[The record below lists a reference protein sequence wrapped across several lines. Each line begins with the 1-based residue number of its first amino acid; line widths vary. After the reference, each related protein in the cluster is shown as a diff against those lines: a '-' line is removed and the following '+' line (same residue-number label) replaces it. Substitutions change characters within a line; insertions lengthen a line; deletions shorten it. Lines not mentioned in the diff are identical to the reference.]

1 MGPPIPGRILL
12 TSSSADLGTSAMMY
26 LLFSAAIT
34 LRMELRTPSIS
45 AFLEDMA
52 ASDVMTAAWDSTI
65 VPTSTSLFILSVE
78 PVETRS
84 TM

>member
-1 MGPPIPGRILL
+1 MPGRMPL
-12 TSSSADLGTSAMMY
+12 TSSRADLGTSAMMY
-26 LLFSAAIT
+26 LLLSAAIT

-45 AFLEDMA
+45 FLLEAIA
-52 ASDVMTAAWDSTI
+52 ASEVMTAAWDSTM
-65 VPTSTSLFILSVE
+65 VPTSTSLFILRVD

>member
-1 MGPPIPGRILL
+1 MPGRIPL

-26 LLFSAAIT
+26 LLLSAAMT

-45 AFLEDMA
+45 SLFEDNAFSE
-52 ASDVMTAAWDSTI
+52 VMTAAWDSTM
-65 VPTSTSLFILSVE
+65 VPTSTSLFILSVD

>member
-1 MGPPIPGRILL
+1 MPGRILL
-12 TSSSADLGTSAMMY
+12 TSSRDDLGTSAMMY
-26 LLFSAAIT
+26 LLLSAAMT

-45 AFLEDMA
+45 FLLEDR
-52 ASDVMTAAWDSTI
+52 ASSEVMTAAWDSTM
-65 VPTSTSLFILSVE
+65 VPTSTSLFILSVD